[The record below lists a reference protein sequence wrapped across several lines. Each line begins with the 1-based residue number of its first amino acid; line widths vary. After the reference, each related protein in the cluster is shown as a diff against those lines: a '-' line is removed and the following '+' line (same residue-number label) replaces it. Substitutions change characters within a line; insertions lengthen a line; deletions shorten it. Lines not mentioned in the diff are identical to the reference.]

1 MEPKDY
7 TYYKIQGEIVNQLDT
22 EFNNIKTKRQQV
34 IEDALA
40 KVGAISA
47 IFSNSWGENG
57 SLIRAFAFA
66 KDKSFNFPIK
76 VIAENN
82 ETIALRAKANTID
95 GRAFNKLLEQ
105 AKETANLKLKNL
117 PTYKDFLI
125 NKFNVQ
131 NCTIGSEISSKGM
144 RLISTLTGKAAKVTD
159 TVLFAIPIN
168 KENSDKIKI
177 PECFEKISYGT
188 FYDLVNP

>member
-22 EFNNIKTKRQQV
+22 EFNNIKNKRQQV
-34 IEDALA
+34 LEDALV

-47 IFSNSWGENG
+47 MFSNSWGENG

-66 KDKSFNFPIK
+66 KDKTFNFPIK

-82 ETIALRAKANTID
+82 EAIALRAKANTKD
-95 GRAFNKLLEQ
+95 GRAFNKVLEQ

-131 NCTIGSEISSKGM
+131 NCTIGSEVSSKGM
-144 RLISTLTGKAAKVTD
+144 CLISTLTGKAAKAKNII
-159 TVLFAIPIN
+159 LFAIPVN
-168 KENSDKIKI
+168 NENSDEIKI
-177 PECFEKISYGT
+177 PECFEQISYGT